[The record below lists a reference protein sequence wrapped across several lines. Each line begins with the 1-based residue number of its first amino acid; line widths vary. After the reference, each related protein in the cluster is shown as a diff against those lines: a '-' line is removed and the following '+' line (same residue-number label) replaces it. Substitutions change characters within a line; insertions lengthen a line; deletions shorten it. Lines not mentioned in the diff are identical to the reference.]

1 MGLLRPVAAHCYARS
16 MSGTPILRWIALL
29 ATTLLLAAGAAAQA
43 PAKGFGLPGIGVKAA
58 KAEPTDSA
66 SVVKAELVQA
76 ADAAAPGGDLLVAV
90 QLTIQPGWHVWSH
103 ASQAKALP
111 GASVFEGAIFSSLAI
126 APTDGALHLRGAQ
139 WPAPTA
145 AKADLGEGPSDY
157 AVYEGSVTVY
167 ARIGVGKKAT
177 GSVKAALTLSLQA
190 CNERNCLAPAEI
202 ELPLVVQVQPGVAP
216 TTAGAAFAGFDPAK
230 LVMATDAT
238 AQASTV
244 ADDDGTIHFD
254 FFGNA
259 FTIDPRGL
267 GILLVLVVAF
277 FGGMLLNFTPC
288 VLPVIP
294 LKIMSLSAA
303 AGDRVRCLR
312 LGLVM
317 SAGVVAFWLV
327 LGLLVGGLSGF
338 TTSNQ
343 LFQYPVFTI
352 GLGLFIAVMA
362 FGMAGF
368 FSVNLPQ
375 WVHSIDASHETMGG
389 SFVMGIMTAVLS
401 TPCTAPLMGAA
412 AGWAAASGSLA
423 TVLTVFGTIGAGM
436 AAPYALLSA
445 FPQMARRMPR
455 SGPASEVVKQVMGL
469 LLMAAAAF
477 FIGAGVNGWLPV
489 PSVVHWWIVG
499 GFGVAAGV
507 WMAWRTVRITRS
519 LARRAV
525 YGGLGLLMALVSAG
539 VTRELGMDHGRIA
552 WVRYSAQALEQ
563 ARHDGRAVLLDFTAE
578 WCLNCKALEK
588 AVLDRTEVAAAIS
601 QPGVTALKVD
611 ITSRSSDGWNL
622 LHAYDRVSIPLLV
635 VQKADGTVTLKSDA
649 YTPEQVLT
657 ALKQALA
664 K

>member
-1 MGLLRPVAAHCYARS
+1 
-16 MSGTPILRWIALL
+16 MSGTPVLRWIALL
-29 ATTLLLAAGAAAQA
+29 ATTLLLASGASAQT
-43 PAKGFGLPGIGVKAA
+43 PAKGFGLPGIGAKAA
-58 KAEPTDSA
+58 KAEPTDST

-90 QLTIQPGWHVWSH
+90 QLNIAPGWHVWSH
-103 ASQAKALP
+103 ATQANALP
-111 GASVFEGAIFSSLAI
+111 GASVFDGAIFSSLNITPA
-126 APTDGALHLRGAQ
+126 DGALALRGTQ
-139 WPAPTA
+139 WPAPKA
-145 AKADLGEGPSDY
+145 AKADLGDGPSDY

-167 ARIGVGKKAT
+167 ARIGVAKNAG
-177 GSVKAALTLSLQA
+177 GSVKATLTLSLQA
-190 CNERNCLAPAEI
+190 CNERNCLAPGEI
-202 ELPLVVQVQPGVAP
+202 ELPVTVQVRPGVAP
-216 TTAGAAFAGFDPAK
+216 ATTGAAFAGFDPAK
-230 LVMATDAT
+230 LVMESATDASPSGAPT
-238 AQASTV
+238 AG
-244 ADDDGTIHFD
+244 DDGTIHFD
-254 FFGNA
+254 FFGKA

-303 AGDRVRCLR
+303 AGDRARCLQ

-317 SAGVVAFWLV
+317 SAGVVAFWIV
-327 LGLLVGGLSGF
+327 LGLLVGGLSDF

-343 LFQYPVFTI
+343 LFQYPLFTI

-489 PSVVHWWIVG
+489 PSMVHWWIVG
-499 GFGVAAGV
+499 GFGVAAGL

-563 ARHDGRAVLLDFTAE
+563 AKHDGRVVLLDFTAE

-588 AVLDRTEVAAAIS
+588 AVLDRAEVAAAIS

-657 ALKQALA
+657 ALKQATA